1 MVIHLGSRTRERR
14 GWSDVLSL
22 SLSLS
27 FGSVAL
33 GCLSTFAE
41 ILYQL
46 GNTLFIPGLV
56 IGSYCLALSLI
67 SSYLTCCTLCGKM

>member
-1 MVIHLGSRTRERR
+1 VVIHLGSKTRE
-14 GWSDVLSL
+14 GAVGLTFSL
-22 SLSLS
+22 SLSLF

-67 SSYLTCCTLCGKM
+67 SSYLTCCTLCGKI